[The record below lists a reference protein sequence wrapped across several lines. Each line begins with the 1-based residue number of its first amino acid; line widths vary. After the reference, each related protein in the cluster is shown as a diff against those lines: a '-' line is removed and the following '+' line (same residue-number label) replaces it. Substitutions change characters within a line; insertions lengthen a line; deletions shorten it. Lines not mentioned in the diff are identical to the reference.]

1 MKQVVNFTLSATD
14 TIYLAMRQFAK
25 NILNKYFII
34 GMAFLVLYIVQAQ
47 SGYQFEMLV
56 SLQNDASYKQI
67 SGYVFVLYLLY
78 QWKLSKT
85 KVTNQ
90 TAQFK
95 RVLNRHKFYGI
106 FVPVVWFL
114 HSAEMGDGYLAILS
128 VVLLTTIFTGL
139 VNYENS
145 RFRQKVYFYGWLITH
160 ITAATLTLGL
170 ILFHIYVVYNYS

>member
-1 MKQVVNFTLSATD
+1 MKQVVNFALSITD
-14 TIYLAMRQFAK
+14 TIFLAMGNLAK
-25 NILNKYFII
+25 KILNKYFFI
-34 GMAFLVLYIVQAQ
+34 GMTLLVLYVVQAQ
-47 SGYQFEMLV
+47 SGYRFEILEK
-56 SLQNDASYKQI
+56 LQNDTNYKQI

-90 TAQFK
+90 TTQFQ
-95 RVLNRHKFYGI
+95 RVLNSHKFYGI

-128 VVLLTTIFTGL
+128 VVLLTTILTGL
-139 VNYENS
+139 FNYENS
-145 RFRQKVYFYGWLITH
+145 RFRQKVYLYGWLITH

-170 ILFHIYVVYNYS
+170 ILFHVYVVYNYS